1 MRFKMAFDGWGNA
14 QTEYRFSVKS
24 ARWLCKICVKNKL
37 RFVEAGEGSLRYC
50 PKETLNFTT
59 PHMKMKALVIYDS
72 TGKIWSIF
80 YGEDQ
85 VPQGLLALFVDIP
98 DGGQLERIDVTNP
111 DDPKPV
117 FTYLPESDIGK
128 LQNRVTE
135 LENQL
140 TEAQLALTEQYE
152 ANLA

>member
-1 MRFKMAFDGWGNA
+1 
-14 QTEYRFSVKS
+14 
-24 ARWLCKICVKNKL
+24 
-37 RFVEAGEGSLRYC
+37 
-50 PKETLNFTT
+50 
-59 PHMKMKALVIYDS
+59 MKALVIYDS

-128 LQNRVTE
+128 LQNRVTD

-152 ANLA
+152 ANLALEDEVTNTQLALTELYEATQTTTTTKEA

>member
-1 MRFKMAFDGWGNA
+1 
-14 QTEYRFSVKS
+14 
-24 ARWLCKICVKNKL
+24 
-37 RFVEAGEGSLRYC
+37 
-50 PKETLNFTT
+50 
-59 PHMKMKALVIYDS
+59 MKALVIYDA
-72 TGKIWSIF
+72 TGKICSIF
-80 YGEDQ
+80 YEEDQ

-152 ANLA
+152 ANLALEDEVTNTQLALTELYEATQTTTTTKEA